1 MITPLTGY
9 VVLKE
14 VQNAIV
20 SSSIIVEGV
29 DLEPTNRATVLA
41 VPKEDKLSYKVG
53 DEVVIKR
60 HMFDEHEVDKEQIL
74 IGRQEGVVAL
84 C

>member
-1 MITPLTGY
+1 MIKPLTGY

-14 VQNAIV
+14 VQNVIA

-41 VPKEDKLSYKVG
+41 IPKEDTLPYKVG

-60 HMFDEHEVDKEQIL
+60 HLLDEHEVGKEKVL
-74 IGRQEGVVAL
+74 IGKQESVIAL